1 MPDHRGQTYD
11 PQEPSPRGGWF
22 RLEERPYPER
32 LDRAFRVAAAA
43 LGVMAAATLL
53 GVILIYATKPLN
65 DGAGYAWLAATPVMA
80 GGLIYGAV
88 RAIGMLAVGVY
99 GTVRDGSEFV
109 VDWRAVR
116 HDLPLRRTW
125 IVVIEGALL
134 LAAGGVSLWGL
145 LLFVRQGEAF
155 GLAVLVVVQLMTYW
169 PLIRRRIAA
178 GRTRG

>member
-1 MPDHRGQTYD
+1 MPDHRGQTYE
-11 PQEPSPRGGWF
+11 QEPAPRGGWF

-32 LDRAFRVAAAA
+32 LDQAFRVVAIPIAIAADFAFVGWISSASGKPIDSHAALAVITIGLVAAA
-43 LGVMAAATLL
+43 MA
-53 GVILIYATKPLN
+53 
-65 DGAGYAWLAATPVMA
+65 
-80 GGLIYGAV
+80 YGFT
-88 RAIGMLAVGVY
+88 RGIGILAVGIY

-125 IVVIEGALL
+125 IVVMEGVLL
-134 LAAGGVSLWGL
+134 LAAGGVSLWSL
-145 LLFVRQGEAF
+145 PLFVRQGEGF
-155 GLAVLVVVQLMTYW
+155 GLAVLVVVQTMTYW